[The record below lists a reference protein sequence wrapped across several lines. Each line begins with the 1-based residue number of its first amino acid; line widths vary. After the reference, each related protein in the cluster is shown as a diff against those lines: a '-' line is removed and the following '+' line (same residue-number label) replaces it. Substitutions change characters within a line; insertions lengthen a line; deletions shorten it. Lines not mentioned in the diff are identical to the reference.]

1 MSYAEADE
9 TADMKG
15 VDVLDGDGGVM
26 YGHWGNF
33 DLSKGTKGKV

>member
-1 MSYAEADE
+1 MDK

-15 VDVLDGDGGVM
+15 VDVDGDGRVM

-33 DLSKGTKGKV
+33 DLSKGTKGKVWQHYN